1 MKMLYFTAPGCGVC
15 HALKPKVQDMV
26 QLEFPQI
33 DFREVK
39 VYEEPQISGQHLVFT
54 VPAIIVLENDKEAL
68 RMVGNMGL
76 DQLRS
81 RLDKLFQ

>member
-26 QLEFPQI
+26 QREFPQI

-39 VYEEPQISGQHLVFT
+39 VNEEPQISGQHLVFT

-76 DQLRS
+76 NQLHS
-81 RLDKLFQ
+81 KLAQLFE

>member
-26 QLEFPQI
+26 QREFPQI

-39 VYEEPQISGQHLVFT
+39 VDEEPHISGQHLVFT

-76 DQLRS
+76 AQLRS